1 MTTVHRK
8 RILLNGAA
16 LLVAGAAMFLLSW
29 SILTPVGR
37 PPRVEARRL
46 IASATAPIETP
57 GNAMLLADP
66 ARRFQR
72 PVIDPPPPPAPKIL
86 AAAPPPSVQLPREI
100 RLAGVVYSEDAATRV
115 ALIRVSESS
124 VESRAMGESLTAH
137 PSVLLK
143 TIDRQ
148 SVVLE
153 FQGVEF
159 SLKIP
164 LEASS
169 TLFRSQP

>member
-1 MTTVHRK
+1 MTTVHRQ
-8 RILLNGAA
+8 RTLLNGAA
-16 LLVAGAAMFLLSW
+16 LLVMGAAACILSW
-29 SILTPVGR
+29 SIMMPIGR
-37 PPRVEARRL
+37 SPRVEARRL
-46 IASATAPIETP
+46 IAPATAPIKTP
-57 GNAMLLADP
+57 GNAVLLVAP
-66 ARRFQR
+66 ARQFQR
-72 PVIDPPPPPAPKIL
+72 PVIDPPPPPAPKIV
-86 AAAPPPSVQLPREI
+86 AAAVPPNIQLPREI

-124 VESRAMGESLTAH
+124 VESRGMGESLTAH
-137 PSVLLK
+137 PNVLLK

-159 SLKIP
+159 SLKVP